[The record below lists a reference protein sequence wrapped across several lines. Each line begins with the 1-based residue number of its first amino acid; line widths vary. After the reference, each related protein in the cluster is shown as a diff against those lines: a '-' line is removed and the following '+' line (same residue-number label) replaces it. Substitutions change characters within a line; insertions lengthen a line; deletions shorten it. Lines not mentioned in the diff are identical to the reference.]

1 MTMNALQRYLRGTV
15 EPTFLEFQQD
25 PNSARHAYQA
35 CVAAFHAV
43 DRASY
48 PKKPGNLRREWRK
61 ASVAFRVVDMVA
73 HKSKHV
79 VSDEKEPVE
88 QGNLRLTALV
98 FGKGLLG
105 TDGFNTALLGEGGID
120 LHNLYFMIRDAI
132 GFLHQETM
140 KLPDATPDEGGAPAT
155 STNHEEPR
163 GTAELGKT
171 ARAHLRRRGPLL

>member
-1 MTMNALQRYLRGTV
+1 M
-15 EPTFLEFQQD
+15 EPTFLEFQQN

-48 PKKPGNLRREWRK
+48 PKKPGNLRSKWRK

-79 VSDEKEPVE
+79 VSDGEKEPVD

-98 FGKGLLG
+98 FGKVPLG
-105 TDGFNTALLGEGGID
+105 TDGFNTAILGEGGIEAPS
-120 LHNLYFMIRDAI
+120 LACA
-132 GFLHQETM
+132 GFLVV
-140 KLPDATPDEGGAPAT
+140 DAVPGNWSPAT
-155 STNHEEPR
+155 KFAAYTQNNREFLSFWPHS
-163 GTAELGKT
+163 AKCK
-171 ARAHLRRRGPLL
+171 A

>member
-1 MTMNALQRYLRGTV
+1 MTMNALQRYLRARWN
-15 EPTFLEFQQD
+15 PHFS
-25 PNSARHAYQA
+25 NSSKTRTQRDMPIKPASPQA

-48 PKKPGNLRREWRK
+48 PKKPGNLRSKWRK

-79 VSDEKEPVE
+79 VSDDEKEPVE
-88 QGNLRLTALV
+88 QGNALV

-105 TDGFNTALLGEGGID
+105 TDGFNTALLGEGGIG
-120 LHNLYFMIRDAI
+120 LHNLYFIIRDAI

-140 KLPDATPDEGGAPAT
+140 KLPDPTPDEGGAPAT
-155 STNHEEPR
+155 SMNHEEP
-163 GTAELGKT
+163 
-171 ARAHLRRRGPLL
+171 